1 VSHLSRVMEN
11 VIQVKMA
18 GQRLKRVVRNVA
30 LLWTEILRSEPMAR
44 CTFGISKLCAK
55 HIYHDLIAYFF
66 LRDFRI
72 EFLSDYAPNPS
83 LYLS

>member
-1 VSHLSRVMEN
+1 M
-11 VIQVKMA
+11 QVKMA
-18 GQRLKRVVRNVA
+18 GQRSKRVVRNVA

-55 HIYHDLIAYFF
+55 YIYNDLISYFF
-66 LRDFRI
+66 LRDFSI
-72 EFLSDYAPNPS
+72 EFLSDYAPDPT